1 MVLFIFILV
10 GAQDGTFSW
19 FWWALLLLRWL
30 LLLLLLVLLLLLLI
44 DERFNDRCVARG
56 RRNDGF
62 RHICLK
68 FARCQIG
75 GFQPSIRGH
84 DDRFDALS
92 SQSRQVDA
100 DITRPDVSILNGLSE
115 SRNNNLLKLWNI
127 CW

>member
-30 LLLLLLVLLLLLLI
+30 LLLLLVLLLLLI
-44 DERFNDRCVARG
+44 DERFNDRCIARG
-56 RRNDGF
+56 RGNDGF

-92 SQSRQVDA
+92 SQSR
-100 DITRPDVSILNGLSE
+100 
-115 SRNNNLLKLWNI
+115 
-127 CW
+127 